1 VLHETKYAKSGDMH
15 IAYQVVGS
23 GPIDLVFIPGWLTH
37 VELQWEE
44 PTQARFFR
52 RLASFARLIL
62 IDNGASVSRTVCP
75 RTSCRSSK
83 SGSTTFARC
92 STPSARNEPHS
103 SASPRAE
110 R

>member
-1 VLHETKYAKSGDMH
+1 VLPETKYAKSGDIH

-23 GPIDLVFIPGWLTH
+23 GPVDLVFIPGWLTH

-62 IDNGASVSRTVCP
+62 IDKRGVGLSDSVPANQLPILEERIDDV
-75 RTSCRSSK
+75 RAVLDAV
-83 SGSTTFARC
+83 GS
-92 STPSARNEPHS
+92 E
-103 SASPRAE
+103 RAA
-110 R
+110 